1 MSRASEGSS
10 EGAPGTV
17 GGGQSGRGSASETM
31 GAPVLDPFPPR
42 PWTPEGRF
50 SAWLSRRETFVA
62 DLLHRLTRRWRPL
75 ASFIVVNFLHPDMG
89 PSGAMMGLHSTIDV
103 EGRSER
109 LKRVSVIPMSELEAY
124 VPQWTAGETVLV
136 HVEDMAE
143 PLRRRYYGTEMRWSL
158 NVPVF
163 AESAWVGL
171 IGAGADEAGFGEDA
185 VNSYRS
191 AAEVLKREF
200 DADHH
205 WAVFADGLKTVKL
218 ADVWLPR
225 FEEPVFKSE

>member
-1 MSRASEGSS
+1 
-10 EGAPGTV
+10 
-17 GGGQSGRGSASETM
+17 M

-42 PWTPEGRF
+42 SWTPEGRF

-62 DLLHRLTRRWRPL
+62 DVLRRLTHRWQPL

-89 PSGAMMGLHSTIDV
+89 LSGAMINLDPTV
-103 EGRSER
+103 EVRGRNER

-124 VPQWTAGETVLV
+124 VPRWVAGETVLA
-136 HVEDMAE
+136 HVDDMVA

-171 IGAGADEAGFGEDA
+171 IGAGADDAGFGEDA
-185 VNSYRS
+185 INSYRS

-200 DADHH
+200 EADHH
-205 WAVFADGLKTVKL
+205 WTAFADGLKTVKL
-218 ADVWLPR
+218 ADVWLPGV
-225 FEEPVFKSE
+225 EEPVFKSE